1 MKTVDEVTLLFN
13 NKAQSWNDK
22 YCLNGPLAFRVAV
35 FSAILARLI
44 RQGAAVLDFGGGTGS
59 ISSALASQGY
69 KMTTCDVA
77 EQMIIAGQRT
87 HSDEP
92 IDWVLLPKDW
102 KRLPFA
108 NNTFDAIVASSVF
121 EYLSDL
127 ENTMKECSRILR
139 PTGKLIFSVP
149 NLAHPLR
156 KLERLLHPL
165 AIFGLKVP
173 FARDLPGIGTYL
185 VYLQLSRVRLSPE
198 EWSEK
203 ARSVGLDRIKVQSSD
218 VESASS
224 KAMVY
229 LVFDRSL

>member
-1 MKTVDEVTLLFN
+1 MKTVDEVSLLFN
-13 NKAQSWNDK
+13 NKARSWNDK
-22 YCLNGPLAFRVAV
+22 YCLNGPLAFRVTV

-44 RQGAAVLDFGGGTGS
+44 RHGAVVLDFGGGTGA

-69 KMTTCDVA
+69 KMTACDIA
-77 EQMIIAGQRT
+77 EQMILAGKRT
-87 HSDEP
+87 HSDKP

-108 NNTFDAIVASSVF
+108 NNTFDAIIASSVF

-127 ENTMKECSRILR
+127 ENTMKECSRILK
-139 PTGKLIFSVP
+139 PAGKLIFSVP

-165 AIFGLKVP
+165 ATFGVKVP
-173 FARDLPGIGTYL
+173 FARDLPGIRTYL
-185 VYLQLSRVRLSPE
+185 AYLQLSHVRLSPE
-198 EWSEK
+198 EWREK
-203 ARSVGLDRIKVQSSD
+203 ARSVGLDPIKVQPPET
-218 VESASS
+218 ESASS
-224 KAMVY
+224 KAMMY